1 MKNSNSLTKTNSKQ
15 NARKELKFE
24 KKRKKEV
31 KIKKKAI
38 EGNIDKK
45 FGKKLEGNFRTKSI
59 GRKINFLFF
68 GTFLTMMILILV
80 LTVNAIS
87 YMTQYRNLIGNLSL
101 ISEIKEEVESV
112 PTSIIS
118 KVVEGVSLEESG
130 LEAHLK
136 LVKGNLA
143 SIEAN
148 VDFDKKAA
156 EAEQKVEMPEETEK
170 AETAEAT
177 ELNAKNESDEAFKKN
192 MTSKY
197 LELKRLFETYQEL
210 GNAVVSSVQDGTITT
225 KQLSELSKMEK
236 LGKSI
241 SNNILEFTDF
251 QLVQSTKMS
260 KEIQSSFVTMISF
273 MLTIIVIVAIV
284 GIVFVFAVVKSIIKP
299 INRLKGGI
307 AVIASG
313 DLTGEA
319 IQVRTNDEIRTL
331 ADSFNN
337 MSQSL
342 KRIIK
347 NVVETTSKIDAS
359 MKIVSQS
366 VDENSKNNEMIAVA
380 AAEMNLLIV
389 EQNGESKETM
399 NKVLE
404 MDSISKQITFRAERI
419 EKSAERSKQN
429 AEDGNHTIVSYVEQ
443 LDSVNQV
450 MNNVAAVAE
459 NLSERTKEMNT
470 ILHSI
475 SEIASQTNLL
485 SLNASIEAARAGES
499 GRGFAVVASEIS
511 KLAGD
516 SESAAQKIGNIIS
529 EVQKEAADMSTKMQ
543 EGLTQLSHG
552 NEMADRTKESFEIIK
567 EGTLSVNK
575 EIQEIIADIE
585 HLSNIISEVTERV
598 RSIDEACDVNVT
610 VTTEISESIAEE
622 TANLEEINSTMIQL
636 AELAHGLEIAV
647 EEFTI

>member
-1 MKNSNSLTKTNSKQ
+1 MKNSNSLTKAKSK
-15 NARKELKFE
+15 KEEREKLKFE

-31 KIKKKAI
+31 RVKKKAV

-45 FGKKLEGNFRTKSI
+45 FGKKDEGNFLSKSI

-68 GTFLTMMILILV
+68 GTFLTMMVLILV

-87 YMTQYRNLIGNLSL
+87 YMTQYRDLIGNLSK
-101 ISEIKEEVESV
+101 ISDIKEQVETV

-118 KVVEGVSLEESG
+118 KAVEGVSLEESG
-130 LEAHLK
+130 LEDHLK
-136 LVKGNLA
+136 LVKDNLA
-143 SIEAN
+143 SIESN
-148 VDFDKKAA
+148 VDLDKNAA
-156 EAEQKVEMPEETEK
+156 EAAQKEMKEES
-170 AETAEAT
+170 AEDSIAESAAVNAT
-177 ELNAKNESDEAFKKN
+177 DESDAAFKKN
-192 MTSKY
+192 MSSKF
-197 LELKRLFETYQEL
+197 LELKRLVETYQEL
-210 GNAVVSSVQDGTITT
+210 GNAVVSSVTDGTITT
-225 KQLSELSKMEK
+225 KQLSDLSKMEK
-236 LGKSI
+236 IGKSI
-241 SNNILEFTDF
+241 SSNILEFTDF
-251 QLVQSTKMS
+251 QLVQSTKIAMD
-260 KEIQSSFVTMISF
+260 IQSNFVARISLMI
-273 MLTIIVIVAIV
+273 TIIVIVAIV
-284 GIVFVFAVVKSIIKP
+284 GIISVYAVGKSITKP

-319 IQVRTNDEIRTL
+319 IQVQSNDEIRTL
-331 ADSFNN
+331 TDSFNN

-366 VDENSKNNEMIAVA
+366 IEENAKNNEVIAH
-380 AAEMNLLIV
+380 AAEQMNTSIV
-389 EQNGESKETM
+389 LQNEESKETM
-399 NKVLE
+399 DKVLK
-404 MDSISKQITFRAERI
+404 MDSISKQITNRAERI
-419 EKSAERSKQN
+419 EKSAERSKKN
-429 AEDGNHTIVSYVEQ
+429 AEDGNHNIVSYVEQ
-443 LDSVNQV
+443 LDDVNQV

-459 NLSERTKEMNT
+459 NLSERTKEMNA

-529 EVQKEAADMSTKMQ
+529 EVQKEAADMSAKMQ

-552 NEMADRTKESFEIIK
+552 NDMADRTKDSFNIIK
-567 EGTLSVNK
+567 EGTISVNN

-598 RSIDEACDVNVT
+598 RSIDEASDVNVT
-610 VTTEISESIAEE
+610 VTGEISSSITEE
-622 TANLEEINSTMIQL
+622 TANLEEITSTMMQL
-636 AELAHGLEIAV
+636 AELAHGLEIVV